1 MVYKFLK
8 ANPKMKFIENEEILM
23 PLRFVKGSE
32 EIEAMKKTAEV
43 ASKGVTVAIAAVKPG
58 VTEIEVAA
66 EAEYAMR
73 RAGAMRFGSSTFVDS
88 GPHSIWLHGGTSR
101 RNI

>member
-1 MVYKFLK
+1 
-8 ANPKMKFIENEEILM
+8 MK
-23 PLRFVKGSE
+23 R
-32 EIEAMKKTAEV
+32 AAEV
-43 ASKGVTVAIAAVKPG
+43 ASKGYLAAIDAVKPG
-58 VTEIEVAA
+58 ITEIEVAA

-101 RNI
+101 RKIELAI